1 VTVEV
6 ADPFA
11 ETDAGEAEIVEVEAD
26 TTPGVND
33 TVGFAVPLMLVPPIV
48 PDTVAEPVVVL
59 ASVAV
64 YVPLALSVTELSVPR
79 VLDNATVAPPEV
91 SLLLFASFA

>member
-33 TVGFAVPLMLVPPIV
+33 T
-48 PDTVAEPVVVL
+48 E
-59 ASVAV
+59 
-64 YVPLALSVTELSVPR
+64 AL
-79 VLDNATVAPPEV
+79 
-91 SLLLFASFA
+91 